1 MSTIRDLLAKK
12 GVEVATISPDATALD
27 AADLMNERRIGALC
41 VLKGEALVG
50 VFTERDLLNRVV
62 SAKLDP
68 AKTKI
73 AEVMTPKVSTCGP
86 EDKTDDCAALMSDKH
101 IRHLPVVEGNKLVG
115 IVSTGDLMALQLV
128 ERQNLIE
135 ALHQY
140 LYGHSRK
147 L

>member
-41 VLKGEALVG
+41 VLEGDTLVG

-68 AKTKI
+68 ASTKI
-73 AEVMTPKVSTCGP
+73 ADVMTSQVSTCGP
-86 EDKTDDCAALMSDKH
+86 EGKTDDCTALMSDKH
-101 IRHLPVVEGNKLVG
+101 IRHLPVVEEGKVVG

-128 ERQNLIE
+128 ERQALIE

-140 LYGHSRK
+140 LYGRSR
-147 L
+147 

>member
-1 MSTIRDLLAKK
+1 VSTIRDLLAKK
-12 GVEVATISPDATALD
+12 GVEVAKISPDATALD

-41 VLKGEALVG
+41 VVEGDTLVG

-68 AKTKI
+68 ASTKI
-73 AEVMTPKVSTCGP
+73 ADVMTSQVSTCGP
-86 EDKTDDCAALMSDKH
+86 EGKTDDCATLMSQKH
-101 IRHLPVVEGNKLVG
+101 IRHLPVVEGGKLVG

-128 ERQNLIE
+128 ERQTLIE

-140 LYGHSRK
+140 LYGRSR
-147 L
+147 

>member
-1 MSTIRDLLAKK
+1 VSTIRDLLAKK
-12 GVEVATISPDATALD
+12 GVEVAKISPDATALD

-41 VLKGEALVG
+41 VVKGDTLVG

-68 AKTKI
+68 ASTKI
-73 AEVMTPKVSTCGP
+73 ADVMTSKVSTCGP
-86 EDKTDDCAALMSDKH
+86 EGKTDDCAALMSDRH
-101 IRHLPVVEGNKLVG
+101 IRHLPVVEGGKLVG

-128 ERQNLIE
+128 ERQALIE

-140 LYGHSRK
+140 LYGRSR
-147 L
+147 